1 MPDIKSNERE
11 FMSQVI
17 SWLNEFFKEGSYPFE
32 VASSDPSIKVSE
44 KKTKFPDVQIWLS
57 RKAHQGFCGWELKTP
72 AAPVDDQE
80 LLNNAA
86 EKARAMHADYF
97 VTWNMRDAVIWR
109 TPNWTE
115 EVSRIH
121 RLKTCPPI
129 SQISNPDDLWVVSK
143 QELLKTRAKEI
154 LNDLSTLHREGH
166 LHLIDVDSTF
176 FVHELSEA
184 VKTLWPHIHKSLITE
199 IGKSIAFKNE
209 LFNWAVKQGIAT
221 YEAGEAFFET
231 VSRQI
236 IYRLFGKILFYLTLR
251 RFRSDIPKLD
261 LHGIDPAKVDKKLK
275 EYFEIARQID
285 YQAVFE
291 EDFPDKVPFPQGG
304 IEPLI
309 NLLDN
314 LNRYNFSHMP
324 QDVVGNVFEKLIP
337 PEERHALGQYFTNE
351 ELVDLITTFCVGSVS
366 DKVLDPACGTGTFLI
381 RAYDR
386 LRNAGEKDHKKLLS
400 QIWGIDIAHFPAE
413 LATINL
419 YRQNIEDY
427 ANFPRVISKDFFE
440 VKTGDTFKFP
450 PPKPIPP
457 STPPLARGELKG
469 GFMIDEKIPL
479 FDAIV
484 GNFPYIRQELIEK
497 RIKGY
502 KEKLTKVLA
511 QDWRQDY
518 PELFNNGDLRL
529 SGQADIYAHMFFH
542 AARHLKEGGRMGIVT
557 SNSWLD
563 VAYGYELQKFFLKNF
578 KIVAILESR
587 CEPWFEDAAVNT
599 IVTIL
604 ERCKDEEQRND
615 NNVKFVKLKKRLK
628 ELIPWDIKLP
638 MQRWLGLDRLIHSIE
653 NAGSEHYKLK
663 GTKFINT
670 LKGHATYEDDN
681 NPPIPPLLKGSEG
694 GFAGGNFRIRVVRQG
709 ELLEKVEEFG
719 KTVKWGQYLRSPEIY
734 FEMLEKCTNKLV
746 PLSALADI
754 RRGYT
759 TGINE
764 FFYLTEEKVR
774 HWGIEEEF
782 LVPIIKSF
790 KELDRI
796 RVDSSLQTSLYL
808 FKCSKNKKQLRGT
821 NALKYIKHGESQTTN
836 EGVAYPE
843 VPSVKGRKLWYDISE
858 RNAWD
863 IFVQEHW
870 NARFL
875 MPLNEG
881 GFLCDKRLYEIKSNK
896 YPRLLSA
903 LLNSALTFLF
913 MEIKGRVMLGEGALD
928 LTVYEFEELLLPDI
942 SKISKSDNQKILKAF
957 DKLLTRP
964 IKPIFEE
971 VKMKDRQALDSAVL
985 ESLGLDP
992 KKYLKPLYDG
1002 LTAMVRER
1010 IDLAK
1015 SRKKVKQVKT
1025 KRDIEKLKEQVIE
1038 EIIPDGI
1045 KKFPEEFV
1053 DSKYLKDAK
1062 EISVPNEPLKL
1073 GAYFIGQQEV
1083 VSDSGFKYNA
1093 ANLEEAKF
1101 IIYAQKPNSFLIRIP
1116 KQASVVIKAVDDYER
1131 YLKDLKAKLF
1141 EAFFSRTHDHKQAD
1155 ALVQQV
1161 FEEMGLPEV

>member
-1 MPDIKSNERE
+1 MADIKSNERE

-17 SWLNEFFKEGSYPFE
+17 SWLNEFFKDGSYPFE

-72 AAPVDDQE
+72 ATPVDNQE
-80 LLNNAA
+80 LLDNAA

-97 VTWNMRDAVIWR
+97 VTWDMRDAVIWR

-115 EVSRIH
+115 EVSRVH
-121 RLKTCPPI
+121 RLKTYAPI
-129 SQISNPDDLWVVSK
+129 SQITNPDDLWVASK
-143 QELLKTRAKEI
+143 QELLKARAKEI
-154 LNDLSTLHREGH
+154 LNDLSTLYREGH

-199 IGKSIAFKNE
+199 IGKSTAFKNE

-261 LHGIDPAKVDKKLK
+261 LHGINPEKVDKKLK

-304 IEPLI
+304 IEPLV

-337 PEERHALGQYFTNE
+337 PEERHLLGQYFTNE
-351 ELVDLITTFCVGSVS
+351 ELADLITAFCVRSVS
-366 DKVLDPACGTGTFLI
+366 DKVLDPTCGTGTFLI

-386 LRNAGEKDHKKLLS
+386 IRNAGEKDHKKLLS

-427 ANFPRVISKDFFE
+427 ANFPRVIAKDFFE

-450 PPKPIPP
+450 PPKP
-457 STPPLARGELKG
+457 TG
-469 GFMIDEKIPL
+469 GPDFMIDETIPQ

-502 KEKLTKVLA
+502 KGTLEKVLFY
-511 QDWRQDY
+511 DWRADY
-518 PELFNNGDLRL
+518 PELFDDGKLKL
-529 SGQADIYAHMFFH
+529 SGQADIYAYLFFH
-542 AARHLKEGGRMGIVT
+542 TAKHLKDKGRMGIVT

-563 VAYGYELQKFFLKNF
+563 VAYGYELQRFFLKNF

-587 CEPWFEDAAVNT
+587 CEPWFEDAAINT
-599 IVTIL
+599 IVTVL
-604 ERCKDEEQRND
+604 ERCKDEKQRND
-615 NNVKFVKLKKRLK
+615 NNVKFVKIKRRLK

-653 NAGSEHYKLK
+653 NTGSEHYKLK

-670 LKGHATYEDDN
+670 LSGHKTYEDDN
-681 NPPIPPLLKGSEG
+681 
-694 GFAGGNFRIRVVRQG
+694 FRIRVLKQK
-709 ELLEKVEEFG
+709 ELLEKVEEAG
-719 KTVKWGQYLRSPEIY
+719 KTLKWGQYLRGPEIY
-734 FEMLEKCTNKLV
+734 FEILEKCRDKLV
-746 PLSALADI
+746 PLKEVADI
-754 RRGYT
+754 RFGLK

-764 FFYLTEEKVR
+764 FFYLTDEKIT
-774 HWGIEEEF
+774 HWGIEKEF
-782 LVPIIKSF
+782 LLPLVTSPKEIESIEINPKKIEFSVLYCNADK
-790 KELDRI
+790 KEL
-796 RVDSSLQTSLYL
+796 
-808 FKCSKNKKQLRGT
+808 KKAKKIGVLSYIEWGEKQKTKGGRGH
-821 NALKYIKHGESQTTN
+821 KK
-836 EGVAYPE
+836 EGIPFPE
-843 VPSVKGRKLWYDISE
+843 VPSVQGRTYWYGIGE
-858 RNAWD
+858 RKPGH
-863 IFVQEHW
+863 FVV
-870 NARFL
+870 NRFI
-875 MPLNEG
+875 NERFYFPVNKSKSLIG
-881 GFLCDKRLYEIKSNK
+881 DVAFEGVFHDRKDAEINT
-896 YPRLLSA
+896 A
-903 LLNSALTFLF
+903 LLNSSITFLGV
-913 MEIKGRVMLGEGALD
+913 ELLGRLNLGEGL
-928 LTVYEFEELLLPDI
+928 LTFYGPDI
-942 SKISKSDNQKILKAF
+942 NNLLVPNAGKITTKQKEKILKAF
-957 DKLLTRP
+957 NTLLARP

-985 ESLGLDP
+985 EALGLDP

-1002 LTAMVRER
+1002 LTEMVRER

-1025 KRDIEKLKEQVIE
+1025 KRDIEKLKEQLIE
-1038 EIIPDGI
+1038 EIIPDGV

-1073 GAYFIGQQEV
+1073 GSYFIGQQEV
-1083 VSDSGFKYNA
+1083 VSDSGFKYDA

-1101 IIYAQKPNSFLIRIP
+1101 IIYAQKPNSFLIKIP

-1155 ALVQQV
+1155 TLVQQV
-1161 FEEMGLPEV
+1161 FDEMGLPD